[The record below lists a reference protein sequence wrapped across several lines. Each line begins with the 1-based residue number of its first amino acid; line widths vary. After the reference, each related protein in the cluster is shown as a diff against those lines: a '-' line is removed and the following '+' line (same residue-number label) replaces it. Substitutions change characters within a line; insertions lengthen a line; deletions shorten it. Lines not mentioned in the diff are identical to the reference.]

1 MKGLEMSSQPISN
14 MTRDELNQLIEEMI
28 DRRLQAMWKPRSNR
42 TTEEILGVLEQH
54 RFTPPKG
61 AKSTL
66 ELLRED
72 RDA

>member
-1 MKGLEMSSQPISN
+1 MSSQSISN
-14 MTRDELNQLIEEMI
+14 MTRDDLEQLIEDRI
-28 DRRLQAMWKPRSNR
+28 DRRLQGLLKPQDNRS
-42 TTEEILGVLEQH
+42 TSELLAELDQL

-61 AKSTL
+61 AKSSL